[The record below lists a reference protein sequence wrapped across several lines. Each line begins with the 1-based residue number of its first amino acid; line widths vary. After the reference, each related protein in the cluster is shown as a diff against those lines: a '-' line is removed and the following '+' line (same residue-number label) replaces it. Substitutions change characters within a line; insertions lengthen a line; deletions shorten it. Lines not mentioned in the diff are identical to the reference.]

1 MSKFNARVAQ
11 VKIANYNTPPQ
22 NLPQFQNPFL
32 LLSDTEALNQILK
45 DKGGSPNVPAVN
57 ETPYI
62 PPADMPSGLIP
73 TNPSNPT
80 GLNPA
85 DQPAGLIPTAQPS
98 TPISPPESEPS
109 APISGGA
116 GRSHPSE
123 SMPNR
128 FANLDDEDG
137 DMDDAAHSGNGGPP
151 PPASETDLLENIDDD
166 EGHGGSA
173 TTPPSASNAVI
184 ANSPQGAGDTLT
196 KRLRTRTANY
206 DGHTSASIMGRNP
219 DPNTEVTATHPPI
232 VPATRLTNHVG
243 VSNSTISSLYDSL
256 TASQKNRITTNAGSS
271 SMLRSS
277 TNPAFQNLLPASVR
291 NNKSIQTYR
300 ITSAGNIYA
309 YAYYADKKPIYIGNW
324 RESYAVTNPPFN
336 QPNNP
341 HGTTRRAAPIS
352 TNLGNTGSRYNQP

>member
-57 ETPYI
+57 ETPYA
-62 PPADMPSGLIP
+62 PPIDMPSGLVP

-85 DQPAGLIPTAQPS
+85 DQPAGLVPTDEPS

-116 GRSHPSE
+116 GRSHSSE

-137 DMDDAAHSGNGGPP
+137 DMDDAAHGGPP
-151 PPASETDLLENIDDD
+151 PPAAETDLTESIDD

-173 TTPPSASNAVI
+173 TTPVSASNAVI

-256 TASQKNRITTNAGSS
+256 TASQKNRITTNAGTSS
-271 SMLRSS
+271 LLRSS

-324 RESYAVTNPPFN
+324 RESYALTNPPFN

-341 HGTTRRAAPIS
+341 HGTPRRAAPVS
-352 TNLGNTGSRYNQP
+352 TSLGNTGTRFNQP